1 MVPPDSCRISP
12 VPHYSG
18 YHYLHI
24 AYAYRTFTLFGAAFQ
39 AASTS
44 LCFRYRDPTT
54 PEHAS
59 MNWFRLLPV
68 RSPLLGKSLLFSS
81 PPGSQMCQ
89 FPGFALLSRSI
100 TITQDGLPHSEI
112 HGSTLLCSSP

>member
-68 RSPLLGKSLLFSS
+68 RSPLLGKSILFFSHSGSYMFTFLGFILLNNSN
-81 PPGSQMCQ
+81 
-89 FPGFALLSRSI
+89 
-100 TITQDGLPHSEI
+100 TIYHI
-112 HGSTLLCSSP
+112 

>member
-68 RSPLLGKSLLFSS
+68 RSPLLGKSLLFSRS
-81 PPGSQMCQ
+81 EEHTSELQSRGHLVCR
-89 FPGFALLSRSI
+89 LLLEKKKTTFI
-100 TITQDGLPHSEI
+100 I
-112 HGSTLLCSSP
+112 